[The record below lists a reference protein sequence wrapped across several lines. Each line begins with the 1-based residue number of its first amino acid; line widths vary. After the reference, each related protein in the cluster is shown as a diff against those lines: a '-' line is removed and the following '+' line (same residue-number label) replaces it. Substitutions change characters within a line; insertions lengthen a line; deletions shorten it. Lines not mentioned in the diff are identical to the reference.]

1 MTIFTNKAARWRDR
15 LGAFWLAHLR
25 RSDGVHARLR
35 RQVNTVLM
43 VHDDRLHDLGNGAW
57 RSLREWSSAE
67 QIAAAARELLPSGP
81 VARSVLLLLPASR
94 FIATTVNL
102 PGVARENLHAAL
114 QLQASVLLPAYEGR
128 LALAINPAAR
138 DVDRPDI
145 ALWADDTWLAALFD
159 AFARQGLL
167 LAAVL
172 PRPLAALDSPLTQ
185 DTLVVEDVDR
195 DSVTQLVFRKGM
207 LHSWLQMQ
215 RADLDDPELRTQWQE
230 ACALAQGSG
239 AGLLRLQ
246 SASDWTQRGMPQHW
260 DSLYCFIPEGAQA
273 VYRLQR
279 KARGLRQAAM
289 AAAVAALLLISPFL
303 WQSLQIARLEATLA
317 EQQTFSV
324 EARADQAV
332 VRDFDQRWGALN
344 DFPRQDVAQVL
355 LQLQSVLSPSVLTSL
370 ELVEGELQI
379 EGESEDPQSLL
390 QRLEQDAMFT
400 GVDFAR
406 ATSNNRY
413 YIEMR
418 LSTVDFAEY
427 HERYFPDARR

>member
-25 RSDGVHARLR
+25 RRDGVHARLR

-246 SASDWTQRGMPQHW
+246 GASDWTQRGMPQHW

>member
-25 RSDGVHARLR
+25 RRDGVHARLR

-355 LQLQSVLSPSVLTSL
+355 LQLQSVLTPSVLTSL

>member
-25 RSDGVHARLR
+25 RRDGVHARLR

-239 AGLLRLQ
+239 AGSLRLQ
-246 SASDWTQRGMPQHW
+246 DASDWTQRGMPQHW

>member
-57 RSLREWSSAE
+57 RSLGEWSSAE

-94 FIATTVNL
+94 FIATTANL

>member
-25 RSDGVHARLR
+25 RRDGVHARLR

-57 RSLREWSSAE
+57 RSLGEWSSAE

>member
-1 MTIFTNKAARWRDR
+1 MTALTNQAARWRDR
-15 LGAFWLAHLR
+15 LVALLPADLR
-25 RSDGVHARLR
+25 RRDGARARLR
-35 RQVNTVLM
+35 RQVNAVLM
-43 VHDDRLHDLGNGAW
+43 VHEDRLHDLAIGAW
-57 RSLREWSSAE
+57 RSLGQENPAE
-67 QIAAAARELLPSGP
+67 QIAAAARELLPPGQ
-81 VARSVLLLLPASR
+81 VARSVLLLMPASR
-94 FIATTVNL
+94 FIATAVKL

-114 QLQASVLLPAYEGR
+114 QLQASVLLPAYEGS

-138 DVDRPDI
+138 EADQPDI
-145 ALWADDTWLAALFD
+145 ALWADEAWLNTLFD
-159 AFARQGLL
+159 AFAQQGLL
-167 LAAVL
+167 LDAVL
-172 PRPLAALDSPLTQ
+172 ARPLAAFDTPFTQ
-185 DTLVVEDVDR
+185 DTLAVEDADS
-195 DSVTQLVFRKGM
+195 DSVTQLVYRKGV
-207 LHSWLQMQ
+207 LHSWLQVE
-215 RADLDDPELRTQWQE
+215 RADLDDPELRSQWQD

-239 AGLLRLQ
+239 ARQLRLHG
-246 SASDWTQRGMPQHW
+246 ANDWTQRGLPQHW
-260 DSLYCFIPEGAQA
+260 DSLHCFIPDGAQA

-279 KARGLRQAAM
+279 KARGLRQAAL
-289 AAAVAALLLISPFL
+289 AAAVAALLLVSPFL
-303 WQSLQIARLEATLA
+303 WQTLQIARLEATLA

-332 VRDFDQRWGALN
+332 VRDFEQRWSVLN

-418 LSTVDFAEY
+418 LSTVDFAQY

>member
-25 RSDGVHARLR
+25 RRDGVHARLR

-57 RSLREWSSAE
+57 RSLGEWSSAE

-128 LALAINPAAR
+128 LALAINPEAR

>member
-1 MTIFTNKAARWRDR
+1 MTAMTTQAARWRDR
-15 LGAFWLAHLR
+15 LVALLPADLR
-25 RSDGVHARLR
+25 RRDGARARLR
-35 RQVNTVLM
+35 RQVNAVLM
-43 VHDDRLHDLGNGAW
+43 AHDDRLHDLGNGAW
-57 RSLREWSSAE
+57 RSLGAQPSAE
-67 QIAAAARELLPSGP
+67 QIATAARELLPPGP
-81 VARSVLLLLPASR
+81 VSRSVLLLMPASR

-114 QLQASVLLPAYEGR
+114 QLQASVLLPAYEGS

-138 DVDRPDI
+138 DADQPDI
-145 ALWADDTWLAALFD
+145 ALWADDAWLNALFE
-159 AFARQGLL
+159 AFAQQGLM

-172 PRPLAALDSPLTQ
+172 PRPLAALDTPLTQ
-185 DTLVVEDVDR
+185 DTLAVEDADG
-195 DSVTQLVFRKGM
+195 DSVTQLVYRKGV
-207 LHSWLQMQ
+207 LHSWLQVE
-215 RADLDDPELRTQWQE
+215 RADLDDSELRSQWQD

-239 AGLLRLQ
+239 ARQLRLQ
-246 SASDWTQRGMPQHW
+246 GANDWTQRGMPQHW
-260 DSLYCFIPEGAQA
+260 DSLHGFIPDGAQA

-279 KARGLRQAAM
+279 KARGLRQAAL
-289 AAAVAALLLISPFL
+289 AAAVAALLLVSPFL
-303 WQSLQIARLEATLA
+303 WQTLQIARLEATLA

-332 VRDFDQRWGALN
+332 VRDFEQRWSVLN

-379 EGESEDPQSLL
+379 EGESADPQSLL
-390 QRLEQDAMFT
+390 QSLERDPMFT

-418 LSTVDFAEY
+418 LSTVDFVDY
-427 HERYFPDARR
+427 HARYFPDSRR

>member
-25 RSDGVHARLR
+25 RRDGVHARLR

-57 RSLREWSSAE
+57 RSLGEWSSAE

-207 LHSWLQMQ
+207 LYSWLQMQ

>member
-57 RSLREWSSAE
+57 RSLGEWSSAE

-207 LHSWLQMQ
+207 LYSWLQMQ

>member
-25 RSDGVHARLR
+25 RRDGVHARLR

-239 AGLLRLQ
+239 TGSLRLQ
-246 SASDWTQRGMPQHW
+246 GASDWTQRGMPQHW

>member
-57 RSLREWSSAE
+57 RSLGEWSSAE

>member
-1 MTIFTNKAARWRDR
+1 MTAFTNQTARWRDR
-15 LGAFWLAHLR
+15 LIALLPADLR
-25 RSDGVHARLR
+25 RRDGARVRLR
-35 RQVNTVLM
+35 RQVNSVLM
-43 VHDDRLHDLGNGAW
+43 VHDGRLHDLGNGAW
-57 RSLREWSSAE
+57 RSLAE
-67 QIAAAARELLPSGP
+67 QASAAEIAAAARELLPPGP

-114 QLQASVLLPAYEGR
+114 QLQATVLLPAYEGS

-138 DVDRPDI
+138 DAELPDI
-145 ALWADDTWLAALFD
+145 ALWADESWLNALFE
-159 AFARQGLL
+159 AFAQHALL

-172 PRPLAALDSPLTQ
+172 PRPLAALDSSLTQ
-185 DTLVVEDVDR
+185 DTLAVEDVDS

-207 LHSWLQMQ
+207 LHSWLQME

-239 AGLLRLQ
+239 ARLLRLH
-246 SASDWTQRGMPQHW
+246 SANDWTQRGIPQHW

-289 AAAVAALLLISPFL
+289 AAAVAALLLVSPFL
-303 WQSLQIARLEATLA
+303 WQSIQIARLEATLA

-332 VRDFDQRWGALN
+332 VRDFEQRWGVLN

-379 EGESEDPQSLL
+379 EGESADPQSLL
-390 QRLEQDAMFT
+390 QSLEQDAMFT

-418 LSTVDFAEY
+418 LSTVDFADY
-427 HERYFPDARR
+427 HTRYFPDARR

>member
-25 RSDGVHARLR
+25 RRDGVHARLR